1 MIHLIHLIHKT
12 QSSLPAAFPL
22 VGPRFQFKFTNTNT
36 HTDTD
41 THNMHMRKEA
51 IGGTQA
57 TTGNYAHKYNI
68 DIQGGGPGFLLPRS
82 IFTAKHF
89 TNLNSHK
96 FILYQN

>member
-1 MIHLIHLIHKT
+1 MFRLKPGAGLCKGNSIILSNKT

-57 TTGNYAHKYNI
+57 TTGNYIHKYNI
-68 DIQGGGPGFLLPRS
+68 D
-82 IFTAKHF
+82 
-89 TNLNSHK
+89 N
-96 FILYQN
+96 

>member
-1 MIHLIHLIHKT
+1 MNIDNFNFKRSSFLDNKT

-68 DIQGGGPGFLLPRS
+68 DVF
-82 IFTAKHF
+82 
-89 TNLNSHK
+89 SHVK
-96 FILYQN
+96 ILASSESS